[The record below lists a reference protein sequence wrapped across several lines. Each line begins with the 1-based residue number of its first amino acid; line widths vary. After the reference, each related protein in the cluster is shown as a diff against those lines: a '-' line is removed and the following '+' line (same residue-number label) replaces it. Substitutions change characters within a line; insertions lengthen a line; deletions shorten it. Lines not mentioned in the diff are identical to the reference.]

1 MKRSILPGLLAA
13 LVLAAPP
20 AFADQDNIKPKADAR
35 QDLSGLTAFDLRVG
49 KWKVTHRRLKE
60 RLVSDTRWET
70 FTGEQVWWKTMNGQG
85 NADDNLLRLPDG
97 DYWGLTTRAYDPA
110 TGEWAIWWL
119 DARRPGVMDTPV
131 KGKFVNGVGTFYS
144 DDTMRGKPIKVR
156 FTWSNITATGA
167 YWEQAFSP
175 DGGKTWEV
183 NWHTDFEKIS

>member
-1 MKRSILPGLLAA
+1 MNRSIALGLLAA
-13 LVLAAPP
+13 LLLAAP
-20 AFADQDNIKPKADAR
+20 AWADQDNIKPKAAAK

-49 KWKVTHRRLKE
+49 KWKATHRRLKE
-60 RLVSDTRWET
+60 RLVGDTRWET

-119 DARRPGVMDTPV
+119 DARKPGVMDTPV
-131 KGKFVNGVGTFYS
+131 KGRFVNGVGTFYA
-144 DDTMRGKPIKVR
+144 DDTLRGKPIKVR

-167 YWEQAFSP
+167 HWEQAFSP
-175 DGGKTWEV
+175 DGGRTWEV
-183 NWHTDFEKIS
+183 NWYTDFEKIG